1 MRARLLAAA
10 LLATLAS
17 LGVAAPAGAESG
29 PITLYI
35 GYGPG
40 GGYDVYCRLFAA
52 HLGRHLP
59 GNPAVVPRNEPGA
72 GSYKLANELY
82 NIFPKDGTALGMIG
96 ESLVIQQA
104 LGDPAAK
111 FDAGKFAWIGR
122 FADSD
127 PVMVTRPDSGIVTIE
142 DARNKETIVGVPG
155 AGSATA
161 LIATVVN
168 SVLGTRF
175 KLISGYDG
183 SAQIKLAVERGE
195 VQGTSS
201 TLWPFDE
208 AWVRA
213 NKMNIVYQTTLEPV
227 AGLENTPTVVSL
239 GRSEEERALLRFF
252 AAYTTIGRSI
262 LAPPGLS
269 PERVAALRAAF
280 DATVADPAFIADAA
294 KQNLYISVM
303 PGTKLQALVE
313 QTVNLKGPLLEKAK
327 ILAGTPEGAK

>member
-1 MRARLLAAA
+1 MRRLAHAAA
-10 LLATLAS
+10 LLAG
-17 LGVAAPAGAESG
+17 LGLAAPAPAET
-29 PITLYI
+29 ITLYI

-40 GGYDVYCRLFAA
+40 GGYDVYCRLLAV

-59 GNPAVVPRNEPGA
+59 GNPAIVPRNEPGA

-82 NIFPKDGTALGMIG
+82 NVLPKDGSALGMIG
-96 ESLVIQQA
+96 ESLVIQQV

-111 FDAGKFAWIGR
+111 FEAGKFAWIGR
-122 FADSD
+122 IADSD
-127 PVMVTRPDSGIVTIE
+127 PVMVTRPDSGIASVE
-142 DARNKETIVGVPG
+142 DARLKETIVGVPG

-168 SVLGTRF
+168 GVLGTRF

-208 AWVRA
+208 PWVRA
-213 NKMNIVYQTTLEPV
+213 NKMNILYQTTLEPV
-227 AGLENTPTVVSL
+227 AGLETTPTVVSL
-239 GRSEEERALLRFF
+239 GRNAEEKTLLRFF

-262 LAPPGLS
+262 IAPPGL
-269 PERVAALRAAF
+269 PPDRIAVLRAAF
-280 DATVADPAFIADAA
+280 DATMADRAFIADAQ
-294 KQNLYISVM
+294 KQNLYLSAMAGDKV
-303 PGTKLQALVE
+303 QALVE
-313 QTVNLKGPLLEKAK
+313 QTAGLQGPLLEKAK
-327 ILAGTPEGAK
+327 VMAAIPDGTK

>member
-1 MRARLLAAA
+1 MRRLLCAAA
-10 LLATLAS
+10 LFAGFGL
-17 LGVAAPAGAESG
+17 AAPAPAET
-29 PITLYI
+29 ITLYI

-40 GGYDVYCRLFAA
+40 GGYDVYCRLLAV

-59 GNPAVVPRNEPGA
+59 GNPTIVPRNEPGA

-82 NIFPKDGTALGMIG
+82 NVLPKDGTALGMIG
-96 ESLVIQQA
+96 ESLVIQQM

-111 FDAGKFAWIGR
+111 FEAGKFAWIGR
-122 FADSD
+122 IADSD
-127 PVMVTRPDSGIVTIE
+127 PVMVTRPDSGIASVE
-142 DARNKETIVGVPG
+142 DARRQETIVGVPG

-168 SVLGTRF
+168 GVLGTKF

-213 NKMNIVYQTTLEPV
+213 NKMNILYQTTLEPV
-227 AGLENTPTVVSL
+227 AGLEATPTVVSL
-239 GRSEEERALLRFF
+239 GRNEEEKTLLRFF
-252 AAYTTIGRSI
+252 AAYTTIGRAI
-262 LAPPGLS
+262 IAPPGLS
-269 PERVAALRAAF
+269 PDRIAVLRAAF
-280 DATVADPAFIADAA
+280 DATMADPAFIADAN
-294 KQNLYISVM
+294 KQTLYLSAM
-303 PGTKLQALVE
+303 PGAELQKLVE
-313 QTVNLKGPLLEKAK
+313 EVAKLKGPLLEKAK
-327 ILAGTPEGAK
+327 AMAALPDGTK